1 MLKINVNQE
10 KQLTFEVQIG
20 GVNHDQVSSQFK
32 ISIGEIAYTF
42 PARVGKDEIVVD
54 LPPLH
59 KVIGSKIKEGDE
71 ADITLEIV
79 ADGHLLTPW
88 KDKAILS
95 NPLVIEATIKDGD
108 FVANPAF
115 QANLVVKDDG
125 AKQITTLEHK
135 KSEPAS
141 VSTEDTMMNNIIE
154 KLSSKL
160 ESMISSREKLSEKE
174 ENIKKELK
182 EEVKKEEEKDK
193 ETEEN
198 ETALPTE
205 KITTEN
211 KSAALEKLLNKTI
224 DAFKL
229 SESKKLTV
237 EEFKK
242 NLSKKD
248 IINFMS
254 RRGTKNK
261 EIQEI
266 IYEQAKLNAK
276 KDEPAYIL
284 KEVSDILK
292 NK

>member
-71 ADITLEIV
+71 ADITLEII

-115 QANLVVKDDG
+115 QANLVVKDNG
-125 AKQITTLEHK
+125 AKQITTVEHK
-135 KSEPAS
+135 KPELNSVVSE
-141 VSTEDTMMNNIIE
+141 DIMIDNIVK

-174 ENIKKELK
+174 ENMKKELK
-182 EEVKKEEEKDK
+182 DEVKKEEEIDK
-193 ETEEN
+193 KTEEN
-198 ETALPTE
+198 EKALPTE
-205 KITTEN
+205 KVTSESKTV
-211 KSAALEKLLNKTI
+211 ALEKLLNKTI
-224 DAFKL
+224 DTFKL
-229 SESKKLTV
+229 SETKKVTL

-242 NLSKKD
+242 NLSKND

-261 EIQEI
+261 EIQEL
-266 IYEQAKLNAK
+266 IYEQARLNAK
-276 KDEPAYIL
+276 KDGPAYIL

-292 NK
+292 K